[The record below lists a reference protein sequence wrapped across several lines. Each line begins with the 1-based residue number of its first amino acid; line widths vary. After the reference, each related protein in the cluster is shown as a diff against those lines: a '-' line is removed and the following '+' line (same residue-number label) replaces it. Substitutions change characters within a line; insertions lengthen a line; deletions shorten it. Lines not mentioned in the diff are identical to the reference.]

1 MSTYSTDPHVV
12 ALEPTTVLALRET
25 VPMGELPAFFD
36 RAFHATMAAA
46 QAQGVRVVGPPV
58 GVYFGMPSDTVD
70 VAAGFPVAGP
80 VEGVGG
86 GGAGAGGGAG
96 GGGVAGVGIVTL
108 PGGRAA
114 QILHVGTYD
123 AMEQTYGRLMSWM
136 GEQGLRPG
144 GVMWEVYLSE
154 PTPDA
159 PESWQTLIV
168 WPLAG

>member
-1 MSTYSTDPHVV
+1 
-12 ALEPTTVLALRET
+12 
-25 VPMGELPAFFD
+25 
-36 RAFHATMAAA
+36 
-46 QAQGVRVVGPPV
+46 
-58 GVYFGMPSDTVD
+58 
-70 VAAGFPVAGP
+70 
-80 VEGVGG
+80 
-86 GGAGAGGGAG
+86 
-96 GGGVAGVGIVTL
+96 VAGVGIVTL